1 MSMDTM
7 NETGSRFIM
16 TGADIVRMGESAEML
31 VGGKNYNT
39 ALISRVEGIR
49 TPQFRAI
56 PATAFHVVLDESRV
70 NASLVY
76 EVVDTAMAEVDWASP
91 AVASDHTFFSTF
103 VRRAAAEIRERGAGK
118 SASTCLRD
126 FINQVVHGFAES
138 QENIDQLRRRSML
151 VQAAILSITLPAEV
165 DEAVRRAYREGYL
178 RKSVVRDPLADRR
191 NTGDN
196 APAVIHW
203 KIVPGNAIDITITPK
218 GMGSENMSR
227 IFMLKPADGA
237 EGIVRSVVETVR
249 EAGSNPCPPIVI
261 GVGIGGNFETAPLAA
276 KEALLVP
283 CGVRNPIEYYA
294 KLEEEILREVNK
306 LGIGPS
312 GCGGT
317 VTALDAHIVT
327 NPTHIAGMPVAV
339 NICCHALRHA
349 HGRIEG
355 RG

>member
-1 MSMDTM
+1 MYLPEDVAESLRKARAAEKLGRAQSLYDEIIENAKLAADKYMPICQDCGM
-7 NETGSRFIM
+7 AVLFIEL
-16 TGADIVRMGESAEML
+16 GQDL
-31 VGGKNYNT
+31 H
-39 ALISRVEGIR
+39 VEGGDLEE
-49 TPQFRAI
+49 A
-56 PATAFHVVLDESRV
+56 V
-70 NASLVY
+70 N
-76 EVVDTAMAEVDWASP
+76 E
-91 AVASDHTFFSTF
+91 
-103 VRRAAAEIRERGAGK
+103 G
-118 SASTCLRD
+118 
-126 FINQVVHGFAES
+126 
-138 QENIDQLRRRSML
+138 
-151 VQAAILSITLPAEV
+151 
-165 DEAVRRAYREGYL
+165 VRRAYREGYL

-196 APAVIHW
+196 TPAVIHW
-203 KIVPGNAIDITITPK
+203 KIVPGSAIDITITPK

-237 EGIVRSVVETVR
+237 DGVVRSVVETVR
-249 EAGSNPCPPIVI
+249 EAGSNPCPPVVI

-327 NPTHIAGMPVAV
+327 KPTHIAGMPVAV

>member
-1 MSMDTM
+1 MSKIYTLTASEISDKVCELALTANMYLPEDVAESLKKARAAEKLGRAQSLYDEIIENAKLAADKYM
-7 NETGSRFIM
+7 PICQDCGIAVLFIEL
-16 TGADIVRMGESAEML
+16 GQDL
-31 VGGKNYNT
+31 H
-39 ALISRVEGIR
+39 VEGGDLEE
-49 TPQFRAI
+49 A
-56 PATAFHVVLDESRV
+56 V
-70 NASLVY
+70 N
-76 EVVDTAMAEVDWASP
+76 E
-91 AVASDHTFFSTF
+91 
-103 VRRAAAEIRERGAGK
+103 G
-118 SASTCLRD
+118 
-126 FINQVVHGFAES
+126 
-138 QENIDQLRRRSML
+138 
-151 VQAAILSITLPAEV
+151 
-165 DEAVRRAYREGYL
+165 VRRAYREGYL

-196 APAVIHW
+196 TPAVIHW
-203 KIVPGNAIDITITPK
+203 KIVPGSAIDITITPK

-237 EGIVRSVVETVR
+237 EGVVRSVVETVR
-249 EAGSNPCPPIVI
+249 EAGSNPCPPVVI
-261 GVGIGGNFETAPLAA
+261 GVGIGGNFETAPLSA

-327 NPTHIAGMPVAV
+327 KPTHIAGMPVAV

>member
-1 MSMDTM
+1 MKISVINGPNINMLGIREPDLY
-7 NETGSRFIM
+7 GK
-16 TGADIVRMGESAEML
+16 ADYAAL
-31 VGGKNYNT
+31 VGSIERAAEKLGRAQSLYDEIIENAKLAADKYMPICQDCGM
-39 ALISRVEGIR
+39 AVLFIELGQDLHVEGGDLEE
-49 TPQFRAI
+49 A
-56 PATAFHVVLDESRV
+56 V
-70 NASLVY
+70 N
-76 EVVDTAMAEVDWASP
+76 E
-91 AVASDHTFFSTF
+91 
-103 VRRAAAEIRERGAGK
+103 G
-118 SASTCLRD
+118 
-126 FINQVVHGFAES
+126 
-138 QENIDQLRRRSML
+138 
-151 VQAAILSITLPAEV
+151 
-165 DEAVRRAYREGYL
+165 VRRAYREGYL

-196 APAVIHW
+196 TPAVIHW

-237 EGIVRSVVETVR
+237 EGVVRSVVETVR

-327 NPTHIAGMPVAV
+327 KPTHIAGMPVAV